1 MNTEKIKWDG
11 SFLVG
16 GPELNVLQGALSP
29 PCQRK
34 VEWSSFPQTLKYRL
48 IIKEGFWARY
58 SKLDNGE
65 R

>member
-34 VEWSSFPQTLKYRL
+34 VEWFSFPQTLTYSL
-48 IIKEGFWARY
+48 IIKT
-58 SKLDNGE
+58 
-65 R
+65 